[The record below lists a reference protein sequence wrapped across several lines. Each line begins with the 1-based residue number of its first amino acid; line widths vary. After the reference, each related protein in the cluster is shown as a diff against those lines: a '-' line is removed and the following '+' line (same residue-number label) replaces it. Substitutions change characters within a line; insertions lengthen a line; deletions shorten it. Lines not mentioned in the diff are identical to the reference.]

1 VASGKAASPHVI
13 DTLGITNTESLAGPS
28 SESVGGV
35 NTGTVRAAGMTE
47 TLSDSYTATLVPV
60 KNMDRAVKF
69 YTESLGGKLL
79 FRDTGEMKD
88 SWASIKMGKSEFW
101 LIAPETRE
109 KRTLAYSTFV
119 VKDIRAVVK
128 DLKSKGVKFQK
139 ADRMSK
145 ETKVEGPIAVES
157 FGASAF
163 LKDSE
168 GNLLMVWQNA
178 M

>member
-1 VASGKAASPHVI
+1 MA
-13 DTLGITNTESLAGPS
+13 
-28 SESVGGV
+28 
-35 NTGTVRAAGMTE
+35 E

-79 FRDTGEMKD
+79 YRDKGDMKD
-88 SWASIKMGKSEFW
+88 FWASIKVGKDEFW
-101 LIAPETRE
+101 LVAPETRE

-119 VKDIRAVVK
+119 VKDIKSVVA
-128 DLKSKGVKFQK
+128 DLKGRGVKFQRAEK
-139 ADRMSK
+139 MSK
-145 ETKVEGPIAVES
+145 ETKVEGPVAYEQ

-168 GNLLMVWQNA
+168 GNLLMLWQNT